1 MTTLAETTDYV
12 RSAARFLELP
22 LGEAQVARVAAH
34 LARTRTL
41 VTLLRDAP
49 LADEVEPA
57 EVFCPAPFPGEDP
70 P

>member
-1 MTTLAETTDYV
+1 MTAPSEVTDYV
-12 RSAARFLELP
+12 RSTARFLELR
-22 LGEAQVARVAAH
+22 LDDAQVARVAEH

-41 VTLLRDAP
+41 VTLLRDAT

>member
-1 MTTLAETTDYV
+1 MTAPSEVTDYV
-12 RSAARFLELP
+12 RSTARFLELR
-22 LGEAQVARVAAH
+22 LDDAQVARVAEH

-41 VTLLRDAP
+41 VALLRDAP

-70 P
+70 Q